1 MKVSRSVKLLCL
13 VCLMAGLVCSV
24 PLRAAAEKMVTI
36 VHTNDLH
43 SHLLGFSPNID
54 YTPLE
59 VGDDKTVG
67 GWARIAGV
75 IDDVKRNRSNPVL
88 VLDAGDFTMG
98 SLFHLLSREEAFELR
113 LMGEMGYDA
122 VTLGNHEF
130 DLKPAGLA
138 RILSTAEQSG
148 KIPSIVLSNAIFSA
162 DSAADDDLEK
172 IFERGLVQPYR
183 MIERDGIRIGIFGL
197 LGRNAAGVAPF
208 ASPVRFEDP
217 VIAARRMV
225 EKLRGEEKADM
236 VICLSHSGLHND
248 PERSEDEVLAR
259 KVPGID
265 IIISGHTHTKTDL
278 RKVQDT
284 LIVQAWYYGRQ
295 VGVMDVTLADGR
307 VALKNYR
314 LVPVDDSIDG
324 DPRIAGLIESIESR
338 VDEEILVPNGLGFR
352 RIIAHTPF
360 PLEIREDE
368 CGLGNLIADSI
379 PWYINNHGFDPDDGA
394 PPVEVGVISNGVIR
408 DAIEPGKTGNI
419 AVCDAFRAVPLGI
432 GFDDQSTIGY
442 PLISFY
448 IYPAEVKKALEILTS
463 IHPLKGPDYYLQTS
477 GIKFSYNPHRVIFD
491 RVTEIWLGDER
502 RGYTRL
508 DYSSSNKRLIRVA
521 ADIYNATF
529 LKVVGNF
536 TWHILDIVPKDRK
549 GNPVADLKTL
559 RVDADGQ
566 TPGIQELKEYRGF
579 LEYIR
584 SFLDT
589 TGDGVPDIPE
599 RYRGK
604 LGRQLVE
611 PSWNPFRLLKRG
623 SSVTW
628 IACGALLIA
637 LLMVFLFALLLRGMI
652 RRSKGRRLID

>member
-1 MKVSRSVKLLCL
+1 VK
-13 VCLMAGLVCSV
+13 
-24 PLRAAAEKMVTI
+24 
-36 VHTNDLH
+36 N
-43 SHLLGFSPNID
+43 
-54 YTPLE
+54 
-59 VGDDKTVG
+59 
-67 GWARIAGV
+67 
-75 IDDVKRNRSNPVL
+75 
-88 VLDAGDFTMG
+88 
-98 SLFHLLSREEAFELR
+98 
-113 LMGEMGYDA
+113 
-122 VTLGNHEF
+122 
-130 DLKPAGLA
+130 
-138 RILSTAEQSG
+138 
-148 KIPSIVLSNAIFSA
+148 
-162 DSAADDDLEK
+162 
-172 IFERGLVQPYR
+172 
-183 MIERDGIRIGIFGL
+183 
-197 LGRNAAGVAPF
+197 
-208 ASPVRFEDP
+208 
-217 VIAARRMV
+217 
-225 EKLRGEEKADM
+225 
-236 VICLSHSGLHND
+236 
-248 PERSEDEVLAR
+248 
-259 KVPGID
+259 
-265 IIISGHTHTKTDL
+265 
-278 RKVQDT
+278 T
-284 LIVQAWYYGRQ
+284 LIVQAWFYGRQ
-295 VGVMDVTLADGR
+295 VGVMDLALADGG
-307 VALKNYR
+307 VSLKEYR
-314 LVPVDDSIDG
+314 LVSVDDSIDG
-324 DPRIAGLIESIESR
+324 DPRIAGLIDACESR
-338 VDEEILVPNGLGFR
+338 LEEECLAPNGLGFR

-379 PWYINNHGFDPDDGA
+379 PWYINNHGLGNLIADSIPWYINSHGFDPDGGA

-477 GIKFSYNPHRVIFD
+477 GVKFSYNPHRVIFD
-491 RVTEIWLGDER
+491 RVTEIWLGDEEK
-502 RGYTRL
+502 GYARL
-508 DYSSSNKRLIRVA
+508 DYSPSNRRLIRVA

-536 TWHILDIVPKDRK
+536 TWHILDIVPKDQK

-584 SFLDT
+584 SFPDT

-623 SSVTW
+623 SPVTW
-628 IACGALLIA
+628 FACGALLIA
-637 LLMVFLFALLLRGMI
+637 LLVVFLFALLIRGMI

>member
-1 MKVSRSVKLLCL
+1 MKTSRFLMLLCL
-13 VCLMAGLVCSV
+13 FCLLAGVVCGVPAG
-24 PLRAAAEKMVTI
+24 AAAEKIVTI

-59 VGDDKTVG
+59 AGDDKTVG
-67 GWARIAGV
+67 GWSRIAGV
-75 IDDVKRNRSNPVL
+75 IQDVKRNRSNPVL
-88 VLDAGDFTMG
+88 VLDAGDFMMG
-98 SLFHLLSREEAFELR
+98 SLFHMLSREEAFELR

-148 KIPSIVLSNAIFSA
+148 KIPAIVLSNAVFSA
-162 DSAADDDLEK
+162 DSADDDDLEK
-172 IFERGLVQPYR
+172 VFERGVVRPYHI
-183 MIERDGIRIGIFGL
+183 IERDGIRIGIFGL
-197 LGRNAAGVAPF
+197 LGKDAAGVAPF
-208 ASPVRFEDP
+208 ASPVKFEDP
-217 VIAARRMV
+217 VTAARRMV

-236 VICLSHSGLHND
+236 VICLSHSGLHDN
-248 PERSEDEVLAR
+248 PERSEDEILA
-259 KVPGID
+259 KEVPGID
-265 IIISGHTHTKTDL
+265 IIISGHTHTRTDL
-278 RKVQDT
+278 RRVKNT
-284 LIVQAWYYGRQ
+284 LIVQAWFYGRQ
-295 VGVMDVTLADGR
+295 VGVMDLALADGG
-307 VALKNYR
+307 VSLKEYR
-314 LVPVDDSIDG
+314 LVSVDDSIDG
-324 DPRIAGLIESIESR
+324 DLRVAEIIDACESR
-338 VDEEILVPNGLGFR
+338 LEEQCLAPNGLGFR
-352 RIIAHTPF
+352 RIIAHTSF

-368 CGLGNLIADSI
+368 CNLGNLIADSI
-379 PWYINNHGFDPDDGA
+379 PWYINSHGFDPDGGA

-477 GIKFSYNPHRVIFD
+477 GVKFSYNPHRVIFD
-491 RVTEIWLGDER
+491 RVTEIWLGDEEK
-502 RGYTRL
+502 GYARL
-508 DYSSSNKRLIRVA
+508 DYSPSNRRLIRVA

-536 TWHILDIVPKDRK
+536 TWHILDIVPKDQK

-559 RVDADGQ
+559 RVDGDGQ

-584 SFLDT
+584 SFPDT

-611 PSWNPFRLLKRG
+611 PSWNPVRLLKRG
-623 SSVTW
+623 SPVTC
-628 IACGALLIA
+628 IACGAVLIA
-637 LLMVFLFALLLRGMI
+637 LLMVFLFALLLRVMI
-652 RRSKGRRLID
+652 RRSKGKRLID